1 MVTFRNFLFLDESM
15 LDDFLA
21 TIMGHITKGSI
32 DQTEYEKKGKGGKA
46 GYKIIEGEIASEK
59 STETKRTL
67 AVTNAAK
74 FQQLYELMEDDDMF
88 MYLDL
93 FDLETWK
100 KVRRRD
106 IVEAEVSIRLPESF
120 SLTQAVDG
128 IAPFLKLM
136 ETLGEDPLSDPS
148 TRVAFEGF
156 SEISKIMEKKPIP
169 LVCES
174 LGTPGYKYACNLPRK
189 FIRCDLENLVGEA
202 TLFGKVKRVIP
213 EGSKYDLFSLLS
225 AFDSFLPS
233 MNQSQ
238 QGKMKR
244 DMAQQ
249 GLAEVV
255 YGPALIISPLA
266 IYQ

>member
-1 MVTFRNFLFLDESM
+1 MVTFRNFLFLDEGM

-21 TIMGHITKGSI
+21 TIIGHITEGPI
-32 DQTEYEKKGKGGKA
+32 DQTEIEKKGKGGKA
-46 GYKIIEGEIASEK
+46 GYKIVEGEIVSEK

-67 AVTNAAK
+67 AVTDAAK
-74 FQQLYELMEDDDMF
+74 FQQLYELMEDDDLF
-88 MYLDL
+88 VYLDL

-106 IVEAEVSIRLPESF
+106 IIEAEASIKLPESF
-120 SLTQAVDG
+120 SLTQAIDG

-148 TRVAFEGF
+148 SRVAFDGL
-156 SEISKIMEKKPIP
+156 SEVSKIIENKPIP

-174 LGTPGYKYACNLPRK
+174 LGTPGYKYACALPRK

-202 TLFGKVKRVIP
+202 TIFGKVKRVIP
-213 EGSKYDLFSLLS
+213 KGSKYNLFILLP
-225 AFDSFLPS
+225 AFDSLLPS
-233 MNQSQ
+233 MNQGQHS
-238 QGKMKR
+238 KMQR
-244 DMAQQ
+244 DMAEQ
-249 GLAEVV
+249 GLAELV
-255 YGPALIISPLA
+255 YGPALIISPVA